1 MVLTVI
7 LCTTI
12 VVVLN
17 SCCIVAMKQT
27 AKPETIIKALSW
39 LTSFYVGLM
48 MGVLFTFIFS

>member
-27 AKPETIIKALSW
+27 SNPETIIKTLSW